1 MISEQVTDIQWMRK
15 FYFQTGEALK
25 NFLENEISPSSI
37 HSSLNSNCCSGT
49 CPFSNKLCWFQVHS
63 DQSRLF
69 HLFHSN
75 LAEQFA
81 LVKYANMSSIL
92 QYSCDCFFL
101 LALFLL
107 ILTTWALLFQ
117 NLGQKVTIYD
127 VFPLLSFLAKSE
139 KQIHSDQEPLLPRSK
154 STLW

>member
-127 VFPLLSFLAKSE
+127 VFFLSFLAKSE
-139 KQIHSDQEPLLPRSK
+139 KQTHSDQEPLIPRSK